1 MVVLHFPPRLRVVS
15 SDLDKQYVELEKQQ
29 QLIREQRKI
38 IKEKPPN
45 GK

>member
-1 MVVLHFPPRLRVVS
+1 MVVLNFPPRLRLVT
-15 SDLDKQYVELEKQQ
+15 SDLDKQYIELEKQQ

-38 IKEKPPN
+38 IEEKPPN